1 LNNAIGLHSV
11 SSTPD
16 GDQPKWK
23 APEVKP
29 RIEDK
34 AWDDSILLN
43 AALMVFK

>member
-11 SSTPD
+11 YSTPD

-23 APEVKP
+23 APEIKP

-34 AWDDSILLN
+34 A
-43 AALMVFK
+43 